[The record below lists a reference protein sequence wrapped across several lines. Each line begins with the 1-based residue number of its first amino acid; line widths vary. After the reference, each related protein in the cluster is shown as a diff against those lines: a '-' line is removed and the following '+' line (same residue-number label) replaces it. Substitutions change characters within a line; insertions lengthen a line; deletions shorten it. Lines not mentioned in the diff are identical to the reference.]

1 MIDEKIQRNVFEIVD
16 LSEFIHKLCELVLK
30 SKEMQMQKV
39 ESGMFV
45 SVAYT
50 GTLENGEVFDT
61 SEGRRPL
68 EFQTGAGH
76 LIKGFE
82 NAVMGMSLNEKKEFS
97 LEPEDAYG
105 MRDEK
110 QVHVFPRSE
119 LPESVEPKVG
129 DTMTFSTPEG
139 RQIPARLIKMDDE
152 NLTFDLNHPL
162 AGKSL
167 TFAIEVVG
175 LSDTPTQESQGCGS
189 GCDCSSGCSC

>member
-1 MIDEKIQRNVFEIVD
+1 MQTVD
-16 LSEFIHKLCELVLK
+16 NGI
-30 SKEMQMQKV
+30 
-39 ESGMFV
+39 FV

-61 SEGRRPL
+61 SEGRLPL
-68 EFQTGAGH
+68 EFQTGAGQ

-82 NAVMGMSLNEKKEFS
+82 DAVMGMSMNEKKEFT

-105 MRDEK
+105 MRDEN

-119 LPESVEPKVG
+119 LPENLEPTVG

-139 RQIPARLIKMDDE
+139 RQIPARLIKMDDK

-162 AGKSL
+162 AGESL

-175 LSDTPTQESQGCGS
+175 LSDTPTQESHGCGS